1 MTHPEPPIA
10 EPVPGHPD
18 SGRRSSLPTPA
29 VLVRTATA
37 LSCMAVLLPAPQ
49 PLQALAGAA
58 LIGFLPGAP
67 IAGRLLPSDRL
78 LAAVVAVALSLAAT
92 VAASLGL
99 HYLQLWTWQRCVFVL
114 ALVALAATVPSP
126 REWRSPWRRS
136 AL

>member
-1 MTHPEPPIA
+1 MNHPEQPIA
-10 EPVPGHPD
+10 GPVPGRPH
-18 SGRRSSLPTPA
+18 SGQRSSTPIPA
-29 VLVRTATA
+29 VLVNTATA
-37 LSCMAVLLPAPQ
+37 LSCFAVLLPAPQ

-58 LIGFLPGAP
+58 LIGFLPGAS

-78 LAAVVAVALSLAAT
+78 LAAVVAVALSLAVT

-99 HYLQLWTWQRCVFVL
+99 HYLQQWTWPRCVLVL
-114 ALVALAATVPSP
+114 ALVAVAATVPSP